1 MANIDSGA
9 FSGGGGGGGTSMNYV
24 AGEAID
30 ITKKSNTGTVSVKY
44 DGSSIILNE
53 NGELMANIP
62 EPEPTELYNAGQGIN
77 ITDRVISVKHD
88 ETISVNESG
97 QLHVVSSG
105 GSGSDSLFEKHKINL
120 PASYDWTIFDDSQK
134 VTINDVEVQ
143 FNEFQNFPHEYEPDS
158 GVIVKF
164 FTDDES
170 VGKAEIRKQPNG
182 TYEVPYFHDDHN
194 KQSLNPDEYVNIG
207 SKLGI
212 VGMWPVVFNIV
223 NNNVQLKHT
232 IEHEDIFSYNI
243 IKPKE
248 DLPVI
253 ASNLDFTKVDG
264 VDEYIIDFK
273 NIKTV
278 KKDNFNYLYFINV
291 PEFWQDT
298 DVIRVS
304 LSSLIKDVD
313 GNEFGEVV
321 TSFISGAWKVPVF
334 TLNTPDGS
342 SYFTLEYKD
351 YTEGPGISFS
361 DSYTSPYEQFM
372 RGELFFKWI
381 PETHAIESKV
391 LKCQTIQADN
401 ALKLYHTPIPFFY
414 TPKKFG
420 EVTIEERNYW
430 FIDWGFSTDS
440 ED

>member
-1 MANIDSGA
+1 MSAILTMANIDSGA
-9 FSGGGGGGGTSMNYV
+9 FSGGGGGGGSSMNYV

-97 QLHVVSSG
+97 QLHVVNSG

-134 VTINDVEVQ
+134 VTINDIEVQ
-143 FNEFQNFPHEYEPDS
+143 FNEFQNFPHEYEPGS

-164 FTDDES
+164 FTEDET

-194 KQSLNPDEYVNIG
+194 KQSLNPDEYVNVG

-212 VGMWPVVFNIV
+212 VGIWPAVF
-223 NNNVQLKHT
+223 NNVQLKHT

-291 PEFWQDT
+291 PEFGQDT

-313 GNEFGEVV
+313 GNE
-321 TSFISGAWKVPVF
+321 SLSILRMAAPIS
-334 TLNTPDGS
+334 
-342 SYFTLEYKD
+342 
-351 YTEGPGISFS
+351 
-361 DSYTSPYEQFM
+361 
-372 RGELFFKWI
+372 
-381 PETHAIESKV
+381 HKV
-391 LKCQTIQADN
+391 LKTRFSHLNI
-401 ALKLYHTPIPFFY
+401 KT
-414 TPKKFG
+414 TPKDQVFHFLIL
-420 EVTIEERNYW
+420 THLRMSN
-430 FIDWGFSTDS
+430 S
-440 ED
+440 